1 MFKVGKR
8 YTCAECGKT
17 VMVAKPSEDG
27 VLFCCDTEM
36 TEQGPRA
43 LGSSD

>member
-8 YTCAECGKT
+8 FTCSECGKT
-17 VMVAKPSEDG
+17 VMVAKPSDDG
-27 VLFCCDTEM
+27 VLVCCDTEM
-36 TEQGPRA
+36 SEQGPRQ